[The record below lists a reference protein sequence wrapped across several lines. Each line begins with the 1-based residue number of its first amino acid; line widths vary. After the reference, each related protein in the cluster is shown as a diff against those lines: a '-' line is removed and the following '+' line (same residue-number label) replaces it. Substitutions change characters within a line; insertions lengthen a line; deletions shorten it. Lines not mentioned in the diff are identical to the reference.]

1 MNNDQIASIDLTKS
15 AVLRRVMSGASLRG
29 VTKEVMKFSN
39 DAMLTVLRD
48 SDVDNIVLKLSYG
61 ALAGQKYPKVMR
73 RSLQII
79 VLICAKL

>member
-61 ALAGQKYPKVMR
+61 ALAGQKYLEVMKR
-73 RSLQII
+73 
-79 VLICAKL
+79 